1 MFLIIRESNDKFIL
15 AQAGNVAV
23 PGPVASGSSARL
35 TEVVKRIVVHL
46 VQDGD
51 QADSESFP
59 CELMVS
65 TMGELK
71 RQIAEVA
78 EVRDESIIK
87 VILNHS
93 EQLVTIT
100 KLLDGGS
107 YTVTKK
113 VKEGIVK
120 IYFDTRV

>member
-1 MFLIIRESNDKFIL
+1 MLFLVL
-15 AQAGNVAV
+15 W
-23 PGPVASGSSARL
+23 L
-35 TEVVKRIVVHL
+35 L
-46 VQDGD
+46 
-51 QADSESFP
+51 ADSESFP
-59 CELMVS
+59 SELMVS
-65 TMGELK
+65 TMGKLK

-113 VKEGIVK
+113 AKQGIVK
-120 IYFDTRV
+120 MYFDTRV